1 MDKKS
6 LTYTITIVI
15 VTVSSY
21 LLYRSITNTSN
32 NNTNEDD
39 NNSNKRNKRSLGR
52 EKYSSS
58 KVTKEVSPDY
68 IVIGS
73 GMAGLSCACILSRLG
88 FKTLVLEQH
97 NDVSGGGTHSF
108 DLKGYR
114 FDSGLH
120 YTVPW
125 SVPVFALTCGKKPND
140 VCQFEIMGE
149 EDGTVDK
156 IYLVRPN
163 EKNVIPFNMKYKEK
177 HIEALYNMF
186 PNEKKALDEYMNI
199 SNDAMAFVKVF
210 IALRLL
216 PKYIQEFCWNWLVP
230 KRIIESASLTAKEL
244 LPKLTNDK
252 YLISLL
258 SSMWID
264 TGARPDKATFML
276 TASVFRGVA
285 MEGGCYPTGGSE
297 VMMKELVPI
306 IEKNNGQV
314 LIRAKVKEILI
325 ENGRATGV
333 IMDDNNN
340 TIIRSKKGII
350 SSCGYFTTLRKLL
363 NLENINK
370 FNIPE
375 LPVSQSAGFVMCN
388 IGIAASA
395 EEIDVTNTNT
405 WHIPIEND
413 GDCFRPIETFF
424 YEPLSENSRIPAF
437 ITFPSMKDKEW
448 SLKHPGKVS
457 CQMLV
462 MSDYSWFENFKGNNN
477 DDRIDGY
484 KELKDIW
491 LEKCI
496 DIFLQYFPKA
506 KDKIEVMDISTPL
519 TIENY
524 LNASRGGAVGLDVT
538 PTRFT
543 DSFCRKN
550 LDPVTSI
557 PGLYITGQDTVLCGV
572 TLAQLSGVIT
582 AFRMHPLGGVK
593 ILLKSILLGN

>member
-1 MDKKS
+1 MNKKS
-6 LTYTITIVI
+6 ITYSVTIVI
-15 VTVSSY
+15 ISSVSY
-21 LLYRSITNTSN
+21 LLYKTISSN
-32 NNTNEDD
+32 NN
-39 NNSNKRNKRSLGR
+39 NNNNNNNNDKKRNKRNLGR

-58 KVTKEVSPDY
+58 KIDKDTPDW
-68 IVIGS
+68 IIIGS
-73 GMAGLSCACILSRLG
+73 GMGGLSCACVLSRLG

-97 NDVSGGGTHSF
+97 MDVSGGGTHSF

-125 SVPVFALTCGKKPND
+125 SVPIFALTTGKKPKD

-156 IYLVRPN
+156 IYLVKPN
-163 EKNVIPFNMKYKEK
+163 EKMVEPFNMKYKEK
-177 HIEALYNMF
+177 HIDTLYKLF
-186 PNEKKALDEYMNI
+186 PNEKKALDKYMNI
-199 SNDAMAFVKVF
+199 SNDAMAFVKIF
-210 IALRLL
+210 IGLRLL

-244 LPKLTNDK
+244 LPKLTQDK

-314 LIRAKVKEILI
+314 FIRAKVKEILI
-325 ENGRATGV
+325 ENGHAIGV
-333 IMDDNNN
+333 IMDDHNN
-340 TIIRSKKGII
+340 TIIRSKKGVI
-350 SSCGYFTTLRKLL
+350 SSTGYVNTFKKLL
-363 NLENINK
+363 NLENIHK

-375 LPVSQSAGFVMCN
+375 LPISQSAGFVMCN
-388 IGIAASA
+388 LGIAASA
-395 EEIDVTNTNT
+395 EEIGVTNTNT
-405 WHIPIEND
+405 WHIPIENN
-413 GDCFRPIETFF
+413 GDCFNPIETFF
-424 YEPLSENSRIPAF
+424 NQPLSENSRIPAF

-448 SLKHPGKVS
+448 SQKHPGKVS
-457 CQMLV
+457 CQMLI

-477 DDRIDGY
+477 DDRVDGY
-484 KELKDIW
+484 NELKDKW
-491 LEKCI
+491 LKKCVN
-496 DIFLQYFPKA
+496 IFLQYFPNA

-524 LNASRGGAVGLDVT
+524 LNACRGGAVGLDVT
-538 PTRFT
+538 PTRFI
-543 DSFCRKN
+543 DPNIRKN
-550 LDPVTSI
+550 LDPVTKI

-582 AFRMHPLGGVK
+582 AFRICPFGGLK
-593 ILLKSILLGN
+593 ILLKSIFLGN